1 MTVTQLTYDVI
12 TLTAPAAV
20 TMTAA
25 VNPYTVDNITTLTAP
40 SAVTI
45 TASVNPYTAPETQFI
60 AAPVLPPVTRTLNTA
75 VMPSVK
81 VISIPSGGGGDTR
94 GNDGLVWPTGVQR
107 FGTAPS

>member
-25 VNPYTVDNITTLTAP
+25 VHPYTAPETQFIAP

>member
-25 VNPYTVDNITTLTAP
+25 VHPYSI
-40 SAVTI
+40 
-45 TASVNPYTAPETQFI
+45 PEIQSI
-60 AAPVLPPVTRTLNTA
+60 AAHVLPPVTRA
-75 VMPSVK
+75 IHVAAMPAIK